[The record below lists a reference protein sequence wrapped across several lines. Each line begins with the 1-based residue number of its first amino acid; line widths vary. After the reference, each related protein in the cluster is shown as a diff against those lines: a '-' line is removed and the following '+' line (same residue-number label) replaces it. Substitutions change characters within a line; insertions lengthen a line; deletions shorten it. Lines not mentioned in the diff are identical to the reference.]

1 MGLIPLG
8 QLFKTTVRREV
19 KKSVEAGCVD
29 VMKADIQRAGW
40 TESKNDKINDRKFKV
55 RHN

>member
-8 QLFKTTVRREV
+8 QLFKTVRREV
-19 KKSVEAGCVD
+19 KKRVEAGWVD

>member
-1 MGLIPLG
+1 M
-8 QLFKTTVRREV
+8 EV
-19 KKSVEAGCVD
+19 CAGEKRNETPGRWVVEAGWVD